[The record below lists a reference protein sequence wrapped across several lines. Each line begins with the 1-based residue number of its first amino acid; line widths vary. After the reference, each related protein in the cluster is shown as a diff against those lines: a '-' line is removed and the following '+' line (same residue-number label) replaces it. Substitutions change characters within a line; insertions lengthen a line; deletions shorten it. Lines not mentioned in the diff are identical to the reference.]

1 MKPNLS
7 YEELL
12 QKYQYALDDIQALE
26 SYLKKSHEETDIWQE
41 YADYLEGLLSEAGLL

>member
-1 MKPNLS
+1 MKNNLS

-26 SYLKKSHEETDIWQE
+26 SYLKESQKETDTWQE
-41 YADYLEGLLSEAGLL
+41 YADYLEELLLEAGLL